1 MRAAKHF
8 VIGIIAV
15 LALSG
20 ILSSRAFASHKHHPP
35 KSPKYRYKPD
45 KNAYLFG
52 GKYKAPKKQH
62 VPRSLIAGLI
72 ATRKPAKPYTKVECR
87 WPSKPVSCDSL
98 LG

>member
-1 MRAAKHF
+1 MKAAKHF

-20 ILSSRAFASHKHHPP
+20 ILSQSAFARHKYHPP

-52 GKYKAPKKQH
+52 GKYKTPKNQH
-62 VPRSLIAGLI
+62 VP
-72 ATRKPAKPYTKVECR
+72 KVSHRGSHHDKKTGQTVYE
-87 WPSKPVSCDSL
+87 K
-98 LG
+98 